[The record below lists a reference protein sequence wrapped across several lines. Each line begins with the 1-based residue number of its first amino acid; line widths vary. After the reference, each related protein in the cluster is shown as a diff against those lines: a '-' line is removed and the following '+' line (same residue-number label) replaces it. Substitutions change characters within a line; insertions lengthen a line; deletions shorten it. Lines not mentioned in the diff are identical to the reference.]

1 MTYRIRVN
9 ALTVVVASA
18 LAAMLLGGC
27 ESTSLPSSSGS
38 SGTPSASSVSS
49 PAMPSGTPVVP
60 SPSASASEYQPADV
74 NAGAPYVGIDCLNG
88 HVTPGKI
95 APPGPSLGGVWAQLR
110 TDSAPGIVV
119 REGAPNVP
127 EVQTLDLIDGTGQ
140 AVEATDT
147 VVMDYCGVGLETR
160 TAFDSSWVHG
170 GAFPVPLPKVIPG
183 WRDAV
188 TGMKVG
194 GTRVMLVPAA
204 LGFGNKPPKGSG
216 ITPGETIAFVVT
228 VRSVSP

>member
-1 MTYRIRVN
+1 
-9 ALTVVVASA
+9 
-18 LAAMLLGGC
+18 
-27 ESTSLPSSSGS
+27 
-38 SGTPSASSVSS
+38 
-49 PAMPSGTPVVP
+49 MPSGAPVVP

-188 TGMKVG
+188 TGMKIG

-204 LGFGNKPPKGSG
+204 LGFADKPPKGSG

>member
-1 MTYRIRVN
+1 
-9 ALTVVVASA
+9 
-18 LAAMLLGGC
+18 
-27 ESTSLPSSSGS
+27 
-38 SGTPSASSVSS
+38 
-49 PAMPSGTPVVP
+49 MPSGAPVVP

-127 EVQTLDLIDGTGQ
+127 EVQTLDLIDGNGQ

>member
-1 MTYRIRVN
+1 MNYGVGVKIFTS
-9 ALTVVVASA
+9 VVTAAVGPLLLVGCASTA
-18 LAAMLLGGC
+18 
-27 ESTSLPSSSGS
+27 LPSSSGS

-119 REGAPNVP
+119 REGAPNVS

-140 AVEATDT
+140 AVKATDT

-188 TGMKVG
+188 TGMKIG

-204 LGFGNKPPKGSG
+204 LGFADKPPKGSG

>member
-1 MTYRIRVN
+1 MIYGVRVRIFTSCVT
-9 ALTVVVASA
+9 AAAAPIL
-18 LAAMLLGGC
+18 LAGC
-27 ESTSLPSSSGS
+27 ASTSLPNSSTS
-38 SGTPSASSVSS
+38 SVAPSAVSVSP
-49 PAMPSGTPVVP
+49 PAQPSDAAEPA

-95 APPGPSLGGVWAQLR
+95 APPGPNLGGVWAQLR

-119 REGAPNVP
+119 REGAPQVS
-127 EVQTLDLIDGTGQ
+127 EVQTLDLVDGTGQ
-140 AVEATDT
+140 VVKGTDT
-147 VVMDYCGVGLETR
+147 VVLDYCGVGLETR

-170 GAFPVPLPKVIPG
+170 GAFPVPLQKVIPG
-183 WRDAV
+183 WRDAIS
-188 TGMKVG
+188 GMKIG

-204 LGFGNKPPKGSG
+204 LGFGDKPPKGSG